1 MEEAPR
7 QKPSLCEEGHEL
19 NMTKKPGA
27 GKEGCISGKRQ
38 QPNFLRSTV
47 DTEERLWWPAAHAKN
62 LGHLLASAG
71 QFSCTGLVWR
81 TVYILSKGRIQS
93 IISLLRLW
101 GGGGTSAREAEW
113 SLPPVLELSSW
124 ETNFKEALCYHG
136 LEPFTYILVRVTTA
150 VMKHH
155 DQSNWE
161 GRVYSAYTFT
171 T

>member
-101 GGGGTSAREAEW
+101 GGGGEQ
-113 SLPPVLELSSW
+113 VLERLSGVSL
-124 ETNFKEALCYHG
+124 LCWNSAAG
-136 LEPFTYILVRVTTA
+136 RPTSRRLSVTMAWSHSPT
-150 VMKHH
+150 
-155 DQSNWE
+155 S
-161 GRVYSAYTFT
+161 
-171 T
+171 

>member
-1 MEEAPR
+1 MLANSNAQAWCGAYCLYSVQRENSEYYF
-7 QKPSLCEEGHEL
+7 L
-19 NMTKKPGA
+19 TKA
-27 GKEGCISGKRQ
+27 I
-38 QPNFLRSTV
+38 
-47 DTEERLWWPAAHAKN
+47 
-62 LGHLLASAG
+62 
-71 QFSCTGLVWR
+71 
-81 TVYILSKGRIQS
+81 
-93 IISLLRLW
+93 
-101 GGGGTSAREAEW
+101 GGGGETSAREAEW
-113 SLPPVLELSSW
+113 SLPPVLGLSSW